1 MNSDHSSWHLNVPAS
16 IVVVAHSPRWQSQI
30 QRSVKSLEQTAK
42 VHWLLDFE
50 SARKFIVS
58 NECSA
63 MIVELPDSFTQKP
76 KATLNLVVEL
86 CNNPQQC
93 PLFLLGDASIDP
105 WRTILAEAGATDTCG
120 SILDYVK
127 AWPRIERLLKIRP
140 THDLTVEETVAA
152 RLPW

>member
-1 MNSDHSSWHLNVPAS
+1 MNNDIQAPPAS
-16 IVVVAHSPRWQSQI
+16 IAVVAHSPRWQSQI
-30 QRSVKSLEQTAK
+30 QRSIKKLERTAK

-58 NECSA
+58 NECTVL
-63 MIVELPDSFTQKP
+63 IVELPDSFTEQSS
-76 KATLNLVVEL
+76 ASLNLIVEL

-93 PLFLLGDASIDP
+93 PLFLLGDDSIDP
-105 WRTILAEAGATDTCG
+105 WRAILAEAGATDTCG

-140 THDLTVEETVAA
+140 THDLSVEETVTA